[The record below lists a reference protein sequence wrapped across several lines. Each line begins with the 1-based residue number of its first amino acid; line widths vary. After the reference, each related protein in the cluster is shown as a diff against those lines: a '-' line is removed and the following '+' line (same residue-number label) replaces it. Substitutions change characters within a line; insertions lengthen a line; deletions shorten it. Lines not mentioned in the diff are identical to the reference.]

1 MVGRPAMENLMIP
14 ARYQHV
20 LFGLILSGLMSFIVS
35 GIATVRTVGWI
46 DGFIGLWMSNWLPS
60 WAVAFPTV
68 LVVAPITRR
77 LVARLVRQDTQT

>member
-1 MVGRPAMENLMIP
+1 MIP

-35 GIATVRTVGWI
+35 GISTARTVGLV
-46 DGFIGLWMSNWLPS
+46 DGFVVLWMSNWLPS

-68 LVVAPITRR
+68 LVVAP
-77 LVARLVRQDTQT
+77 VARRIVAKLVRPDPQRQG